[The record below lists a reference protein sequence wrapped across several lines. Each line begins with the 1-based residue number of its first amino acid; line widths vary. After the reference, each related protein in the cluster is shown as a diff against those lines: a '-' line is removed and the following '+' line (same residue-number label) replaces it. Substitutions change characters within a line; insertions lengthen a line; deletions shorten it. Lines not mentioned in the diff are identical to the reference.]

1 MVRCLRGNWSLAS
14 NKRRWKMNW
23 HQPDF
28 FSQYGGD
35 SPALFIDPQGKL
47 AKKGGARQSDPA
59 TSHKAA
65 SCPNSIMKWASNK
78 HLLLLAFDKRN
89 LTDEQAEVQSGVR
102 IAGYWKRCSEL
113 RALGLIE
120 PSGKTEIAKTGKEV
134 MVSRITPRGREVL
147 QSIKENKQ

>member
-1 MVRCLRGNWSLAS
+1 
-14 NKRRWKMNW
+14 MNW

-35 SPALFIDPQGKL
+35 ATALVIDPQRKL
-47 AKKGGARQSDPA
+47 ANKGGARRRDPA

-78 HLLLLAFDKRN
+78 HLLLAAFVKRS

-120 PSGKTEIAKTGKEV
+120 PTGKTEVASTGKEV
-134 MVSRITPRGREVL
+134 MVSRITMRGMEVL
-147 QSIKENKQ
+147 KSIKEDS

>member
-1 MVRCLRGNWSLAS
+1 
-14 NKRRWKMNW
+14 MNW

-35 SPALFIDPQGKL
+35 APALFIEPQRKL
-47 AKKGGARQSDPA
+47 AKKGGARRSDPA

-65 SCPNSIMKWASNK
+65 SCPGSIMKWASNK
-78 HLLLLAFDKRN
+78 HLLLLAFAKRSM
-89 LTDEQAEVQSGVR
+89 TDEQAEVRSGVR

-113 RALGLIE
+113 RSLGLIE
-120 PSGKTEIAKTGKEV
+120 PTGKTEAARTGKEV

-147 QSIKENKQ
+147 QSIKGDG